1 MSEYKKIEDSILKV
15 LRTEKRFLAEEL
27 VMRVRESSG
36 EEFLSE
42 VAILEDM
49 WRLIEQRKI
58 VLTPERYLELVES

>member
-58 VLTPERYLELVES
+58 VLTPERCLELVKS